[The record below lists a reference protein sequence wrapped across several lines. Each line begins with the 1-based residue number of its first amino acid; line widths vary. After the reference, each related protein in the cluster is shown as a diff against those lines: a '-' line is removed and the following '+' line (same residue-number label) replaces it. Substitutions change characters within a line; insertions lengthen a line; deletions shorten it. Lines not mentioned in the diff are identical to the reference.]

1 MKKRFSGEQIA
12 FALRQAES
20 GIPLRQA
27 ITGIPENTPLV
38 IRKIIK
44 IINQI
49 CKKLLPQSYYSR
61 IKIIY
66 YSLQSS
72 NYDLSKD
79 LEYNENLFKK
89 FNFDIEKIKQKLNS
103 LNFSYHDDWLSW
115 HYHLFVGLKD
125 YFEDKKINILEIGT
139 ASGAFTNFISKVY
152 DDHQITTISLGENE
166 IPLSEFGGDEERKRK
181 FLELRNKNLNRKNIN
196 FVKSNSI
203 NIKKY
208 FYGKKFDLIW
218 VDGDHLNPQVTIDIV
233 NSLDLLNNDGI
244 ICTDDVIMDNKF
256 EKNKY
261 TSNEGFLTLKH
272 FGDNK
277 ILKNEYLIKR
287 IQKDNSI
294 TKKYVS
300 ISTFEN
306 NSNFIVN

>member
-12 FALRQAES
+12 FALRQAKS
-20 GIPLRQA
+20 GITSRQA

-38 IRKIIK
+38 IRKMIK

-49 CKKLLPQSYYSR
+49 CKKLLPQSIYSR

-103 LNFSYHDDWLSW
+103 QNFSYHDDWLSW

-166 IPLSEFGGDEERKRK
+166 IPLSEFGGDEEKKRK
-181 FLELRNKNLNRKNIN
+181 FLELKLDEDD
-196 FVKSNSI
+196 
-203 NIKKY
+203 
-208 FYGKKFDLIW
+208 DLIW
-218 VDGDHLNPQVTIDIV
+218 FDPDKTWVEVA
-233 NSLDLLNNDGI
+233 S
-244 ICTDDVIMDNKF
+244 
-256 EKNKY
+256 
-261 TSNEGFLTLKH
+261 
-272 FGDNK
+272 
-277 ILKNEYLIKR
+277 
-287 IQKDNSI
+287 
-294 TKKYVS
+294 
-300 ISTFEN
+300 
-306 NSNFIVN
+306 

>member
-1 MKKRFSGEQIA
+1 MNTVILSFS
-12 FALRQAES
+12 F
-20 GIPLRQA
+20 
-27 ITGIPENTPLV
+27 
-38 IRKIIK
+38 KI
-44 IINQI
+44 
-49 CKKLLPQSYYSR
+49 
-61 IKIIY
+61 
-66 YSLQSS
+66 
-72 NYDLSKD
+72 
-79 LEYNENLFKK
+79 
-89 FNFDIEKIKQKLNS
+89 
-103 LNFSYHDDWLSW
+103 FSYHDDWLSW

-261 TSNEGFLTLKH
+261 TSNEGFLTFELYKLVCDTTEITYTC
-272 FGDNK
+272 FNDSTAISSVSNSF
-277 ILKNEYLIKR
+277 KNLI
-287 IQKDNSI
+287 
-294 TKKYVS
+294 
-300 ISTFEN
+300 
-306 NSNFIVN
+306 